1 MIKLN
6 LFEKAEYDKVREIEK
21 NKSSEYMGFFYLLEW
36 GDDVKIGCTKN
47 PYQRIMSFKRQA
59 EKYGDKI
66 IGRYALSE
74 PHTNYQEN
82 EKLLHKFFGSARIAG
97 TELFSLPLDM
107 AIRDIPQEIQLLDE
121 TEEKEHKA
129 EQFLDFMK
137 KFVTG
142 ARG

>member
-1 MIKLN
+1 M
-6 LFEKAEYDKVREIEK
+6 
-21 NKSSEYMGFFYLLEW
+21 
-36 GDDVKIGCTKN
+36 
-47 PYQRIMSFKRQA
+47 
-59 EKYGDKI
+59 
-66 IGRYALSE
+66 SE

-82 EKLLHKFFGSARIAG
+82 EKLLHKIFGSARIAG